1 MLREGHWEVEGRM
14 TDEDINKL
22 IALDQGWEWRWS
34 AAKGELRWYSPD
46 GHNYLAPPDY
56 CGDGELLRLLLNKLH
71 HEDNDRFEW
80 VYVNMENH
88 GARAKAVAYVKML
101 GVFST

>member
-1 MLREGHWEVEGRM
+1 M

-34 AAKGELRWYSPD
+34 AAKGELRWYSPE

-56 CGDGELLRLLLNKLH
+56 CGDVELMNLLLQKLH
-71 HEDNDRFEW
+71 IEDDDRFEW
-80 VYVNMENH
+80 VYMNMANH
-88 GARAKAVAYVKML
+88 GVRAKALAYVQML
-101 GVFST
+101 GVFAS